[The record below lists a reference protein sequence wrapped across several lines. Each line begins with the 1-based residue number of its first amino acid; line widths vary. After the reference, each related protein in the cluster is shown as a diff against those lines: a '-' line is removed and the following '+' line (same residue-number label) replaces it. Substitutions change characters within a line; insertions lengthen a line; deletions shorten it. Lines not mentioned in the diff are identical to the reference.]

1 MADLTGILG
10 TMLAT
15 GMAGRSSRGP
25 SFSASPFGTGGSGM
39 GGSGMG
45 GSGMGGGL
53 GGLGGGLGGLGGAL
67 GGGMGGGGM
76 RSAGMGGGMDIKH
89 VAGLGALGYMA
100 YKAFQERQA
109 NMGGQGGGA
118 SPAGGSSGG
127 LGDMIG
133 GIFGG
138 GQRGGQGS
146 QPGSGGGLGDRLAG
160 MFGQQR
166 QDTTQPADD
175 PGAYPD
181 VAMEDGRALLL
192 IRAMIAAANADGEIS
207 ADERQRILAKLDEA
221 GAGPDEKSVVERE
234 LASPMSID
242 ALVREVRDPATAEQV
257 YLASALAIEP
267 DTQAERSY
275 LQYLAARLNLD
286 PQRAEQLHKV
296 A

>member
-15 GMAGRSSRGP
+15 GMAGRSRRGP
-25 SFSASPFGTGGSGM
+25 AFSSSPFGM

-45 GSGMGGGL
+45 S
-53 GGLGGGLGGLGGAL
+53 GLGGGLGGL

-89 VAGLGALGYMA
+89 VAGLGALGYLA
-100 YKAFQERQA
+100 YKAFQERQT
-109 NMGGQGGGA
+109 NMGSQGGGQGGGA
-118 SPAGGSSGG
+118 SPAGGSSSGG

-146 QPGSGGGLGDRLAG
+146 QAGSGGGLGDRLAG

-166 QDTTQPADD
+166 QDTPQPADEPD
-175 PGAYPD
+175 AYPD
-181 VAMEDGRALLL
+181 VAMEDERALLL
-192 IRAMIAAANADGEIS
+192 IRAMIAAANADGEIT
-207 ADERQRILAKLDEA
+207 ADERQRILGKLDEA
-221 GAGPDEKSVVERE
+221 GAGPDEKRVVERE
-234 LASPMSID
+234 LASPMSTD